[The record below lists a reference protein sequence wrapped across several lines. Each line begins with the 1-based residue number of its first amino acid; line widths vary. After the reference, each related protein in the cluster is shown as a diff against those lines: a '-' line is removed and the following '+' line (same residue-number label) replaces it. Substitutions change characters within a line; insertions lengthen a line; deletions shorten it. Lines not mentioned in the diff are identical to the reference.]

1 MIFKINSKHN
11 DNYILTT
18 TLFTNDLQLT
28 SKSAIS
34 IPDACKE
41 DFSYRISRLITKE
54 VGFLRPSGTSDND
67 NIHPN

>member
-1 MIFKINSKHN
+1 MCLIVKTKQKIMIFKINSKHN

-34 IPDACKE
+34 IPMPAKGR
-41 DFSYRISRLITKE
+41 FSYRILA
-54 VGFLRPSGTSDND
+54 
-67 NIHPN
+67 